1 MNRIRKS
8 IPKKEKRINPL
19 KKSGFVWI
27 SIVIFV
33 LSQIYFTIHTSE
45 LGSKLSTLEKN
56 TLEISEKNQKL
67 KDELIG
73 ATSLFKLEERA
84 ESLGYFPNQ
93 KTVYISSD
101 EFVAKAP

>member
-8 IPKKEKRINPL
+8 IPKKEKRINL
-19 KKSGFVWI
+19 LTRGRFVWI
-27 SIVIFV
+27 SIIIFV

-45 LGSKLSTLEKN
+45 LGSKLSSLEKN
-56 TLEISEKNQKL
+56 TLEISGENQKL
-67 KDELIG
+67 KDELIN

-84 ESLGYFPNQ
+84 EGLGYFPNQ
-93 KTVYISSD
+93 KTVYIGSD